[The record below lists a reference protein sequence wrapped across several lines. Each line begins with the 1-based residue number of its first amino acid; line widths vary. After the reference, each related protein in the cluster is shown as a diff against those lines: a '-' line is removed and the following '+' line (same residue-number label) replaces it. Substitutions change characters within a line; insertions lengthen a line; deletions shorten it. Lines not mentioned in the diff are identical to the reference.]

1 MANILPI
8 DRIPRH
14 EVAPVT
20 DADFRRLVESVADYA
35 IFLLDTQGRI
45 RSWNEGARRLKGYD
59 EAEVIGRSFEL
70 FYPDEQLASGYP
82 AYELEMAKR
91 TGRFED
97 EGWRL
102 RRDGSRFWASVVI
115 TALYDDLGG
124 HRGFAKV
131 TRDLTERRKQEE
143 LLRQS
148 EEMFRLMVESVRD
161 YAIFMLDPEGRVA
174 SWNLGAQV
182 TKGYTAEE
190 IIGRHFSV
198 FYPKEKIDI
207 DWPKQELEM
216 VLRDGQYEEQGWRVR
231 KDGSLFWAN
240 VLITAIYDSE
250 GRHRGFAK
258 VTRNLT
264 DRRRIDALEEQERRL
279 TQFLA
284 VLGHELRNPLTPIA
298 NAVSIMQMD
307 EPVKPN
313 IIAARDILVRQ
324 VPHLKR
330 LVDDLLDIGRITS
343 GKVQLNLRP
352 LQLQQVIEEG
362 VEAVRPFMAERCHRF
377 EFDVGDETM
386 WVLGDRTRLVQV
398 LTNLLNNAAKFTPPG
413 GSVTLSLIREG
424 DRVVL
429 RVRDNGPGIPP
440 EQLPGIFKLFAQAD
454 VNVTGYVHGGL
465 GIGLSLVQQMVML
478 HGGEVSAHSTGIA
491 GEGAEFVVRLPLAQP
506 PSR

>member
-1 MANILPI
+1 MSVTLPI

-14 EVAPVT
+14 VVAPVT
-20 DADFRRLVESVADYA
+20 DADFRWLVESVADYA
-35 IFLLDTQGRI
+35 IFLLDPQGRI

-59 EAEVIGRSFEL
+59 EEEVIGRSFEL

-115 TALYDDLGG
+115 TALYDDHGG
-124 HRGFAKV
+124 LRGFAKV

-148 EEMFRLMVESVRD
+148 EEMFRLMVEGVRD
-161 YAIFMLDPEGRVA
+161 YAIFMLDPDGRVA
-174 SWNLGAQV
+174 TWNLGAQL

-190 IIGRHFSV
+190 IIGRHFSI
-198 FYPKEKIDI
+198 FYPKEKVDI
-207 DWPKQELEM
+207 DWPRQELEI

-240 VLITAIYDSE
+240 VLITAVYDAE

-284 VLGHELRNPLTPIA
+284 VLGHELGNPLTPIA

-330 LVDDLLDIGRITS
+330 LVDDLLDLGRITS
-343 GKVQLNLRP
+343 GKVQLSLGP
-352 LQLQQVIEEG
+352 LQLQQVVEEG
-362 VEAVRPFMAERCHRF
+362 VEAVRPLMEERRHRF
-377 EFDVGDETM
+377 EVDLGSETM

-398 LTNLLNNAAKFTPPG
+398 LTNLLNNAAKFTPSG
-413 GSVTLSLIREG
+413 GNITLSLSRES
-424 DRVVL
+424 DLAVL
-429 RVRDNGPGIPP
+429 HVRDNGPGIPR

-454 VNVTGYVHGGL
+454 VDVSGHMHGGL
-465 GIGLSLVQQMVML
+465 GIGLSLVQQMVLL
-478 HGGEVSAHSTGIA
+478 HGGEVTAHSTGIA
-491 GEGAEFVVRLPLAQP
+491 GEGAEFVVRLPLAEQTLK
-506 PSR
+506 